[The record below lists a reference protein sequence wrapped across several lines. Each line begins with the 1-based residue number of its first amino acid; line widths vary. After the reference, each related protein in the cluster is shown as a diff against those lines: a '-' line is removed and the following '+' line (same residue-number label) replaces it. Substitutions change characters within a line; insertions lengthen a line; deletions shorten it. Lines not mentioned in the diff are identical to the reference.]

1 MVPLLASS
9 CGGSAPPKATGPSHR
24 VVGAGFSF
32 SAPEGWTDTQTG
44 ATVVVRQPGQTEGP
58 LVSATAYRLA
68 KPYSAALFS
77 KAARE
82 LDGVAAKLAQAS
94 GGTVT
99 ESVTT
104 TVDGQKI
111 RAYRFT
117 AHPSGKPSTDD
128 RIGFLLEGRHEYQL
142 LCRVPAGAGDPDGAC
157 ALLFGSFAAHLE

>member
-9 CGGSAPPKATGPSHR
+9 CGGSTPPKATGPSHR
-24 VVGAGFSF
+24 VAGPGFRF
-32 SAPEGWTDTQTG
+32 AVPDGWTTTQTG
-44 ATVVVRQPGQTEGP
+44 SAVVARQPGEQEGP
-58 LVSATAYRLA
+58 LVSATAYRLT
-68 KPYSAALFS
+68 KPYSAALFTR
-77 KAARE
+77 AARE

-117 AHPSGKPSTDD
+117 AHPAGKPSTDD
-128 RIGFLLEGRHEYQL
+128 RIGFVLEGRHEYQL
-142 LCRVPAGAGDPDGAC
+142 LCSVPAGAGDPDGAC
-157 ALLFGSFAAHLE
+157 ALLFGSFAAPLE

>member
-1 MVPLLASS
+1 MWGIRTTEGDRPL
-9 CGGSAPPKATGPSHR
+9 SHR
-24 VVGAGFSF
+24 HGPGIHLRS
-32 SAPEGWTDTQTG
+32 PPRLDGGRTTG
-44 ATVVVRQPGQTEGP
+44 AAVAARRRASTQGP

-68 KPYSAALFS
+68 KPYSPALFRR
-77 KAARE
+77 AAKE

-117 AHPSGKPSTDD
+117 SHPAGKPATDD

-142 LCRVPAGAGDPDGAC
+142 LCRAPAGSGDPDGAC
-157 ALLFGSFAAHLE
+157 ALLFGSFAARLE